1 MCKKTAHLLVLYI
14 EKRNNEV
21 CWVKKRWRNIA
32 LLLFGIIFVSGF
44 FFLDSD
50 EVLYNQE
57 PQDEEEISLGQQR
70 NIMSYIEIAKFK
82 FHNLTV
88 EEHYPNPENLT
99 QEELEGYLSNYFADP
114 MLSDLVAFWS
124 GGNPEMGAFVEQFL
138 SLSSEIEEA
147 EYIHLE
153 DKQVL
158 VRWVDRNFAV
168 EVNLTVER
176 YGNGWI
182 IKDIMFV

>member
-1 MCKKTAHLLVLYI
+1 
-14 EKRNNEV
+14 
-21 CWVKKRWRNIA
+21 
-32 LLLFGIIFVSGF
+32 
-44 FFLDSD
+44 
-50 EVLYNQE
+50 
-57 PQDEEEISLGQQR
+57 
-70 NIMSYIEIAKFK
+70 
-82 FHNLTV
+82 
-88 EEHYPNPENLT
+88 
-99 QEELEGYLSNYFADP
+99 
-114 MLSDLVAFWS
+114 
-124 GGNPEMGAFVEQFL
+124 MGAFVEQFL